1 MTDKWHHS
9 ESGEHKHRIRL
20 AVLLAVFLLIGFSG
34 IFGGARAVTDEDNR
48 PPVVTDWGVFDV
60 SSNKETSMLYDG
72 TLRQD
77 SGGTTLFVRFNH
89 NVAGEQLT
97 ANNLSKISVMS
108 SDGRP
113 VEAQVWVKSTT
124 TEFQYRQYIFITL
137 ANNLD
142 PEKGYQIVIAPG
154 LQANN
159 TYVNETGD
167 TLFFAYAGTS
177 GVQEQASEEETK
189 EQPSQEQE
197 KEPVQKTT
205 DAKGS
210 GSKGSGNSKGSGST
224 SGGNGQGSRGASGSQ
239 TAAGTRSA
247 EAATSTRPATT
258 AASQEQAP
266 LQRSR
271 IRKLSDEAAA
281 LLKSEDAYLT
291 AAGSESS
298 GSGHEGNPQ
307 RIVVVLI
314 LVAIAESGTLA
325 ELKSFERRL
334 KKRSKAA

>member
-1 MTDKWHHS
+1 MD
-9 ESGEHKHRIRL
+9 
-20 AVLLAVFLLIGFSG
+20 
-34 IFGGARAVTDEDNR
+34 
-48 PPVVTDWGVFDV
+48 
-60 SSNKETSMLYDG
+60 
-72 TLRQD
+72 
-77 SGGTTLFVRFNH
+77 
-89 NVAGEQLT
+89 
-97 ANNLSKISVMS
+97 
-108 SDGRP
+108 
-113 VEAQVWVKSTT
+113 
-124 TEFQYRQYIFITL
+124 
-137 ANNLD
+137 
-142 PEKGYQIVIAPG
+142 
-154 LQANN
+154 
-159 TYVNETGD
+159 
-167 TLFFAYAGTS
+167 
-177 GVQEQASEEETK
+177 ETK

-247 EAATSTRPATT
+247 GAATSTRPATT
-258 AASQEQAP
+258 AASQEQAL

>member
-20 AVLLAVFLLIGFSG
+20 AVLLAVFLLMGFSG

>member
-89 NVAGEQLT
+89 NVAGEQLM
-97 ANNLSKISVMS
+97 ANNLPKISVIS

-113 VEAQVWVKSTT
+113 VDAEVWVKPTS

-137 ANNLD
+137 GKNLN

-334 KKRSKAA
+334 KKRRKAA